1 MYDPY
6 NPYYGYNMSPTP
18 TTPVRSYNMTVPVVS
33 GRAGAEAFRMEA
45 NSSIF
50 LMDDSGEMVWF
61 VMTDGAGYKKTVLPC
76 DIKPHQDQ
84 EQVKM
89 DSIESRLSRLEGF
102 MNELTGDTGTSEAT
116 KSTSD

>member
-6 NPYYGYNMSPTP
+6 NPYYGYNISPTP

-50 LMDDSGEMVWF
+50 LMDDSGEMARDELKHANYLKEIGQKMISENEMSAQCKRAWISTVEF
-61 VMTDGAGYKKTVLPC
+61 LLEKEKMVHEMLKT
-76 DIKPHQDQ
+76 
-84 EQVKM
+84 
-89 DSIESRLSRLEGF
+89 SS
-102 MNELTGDTGTSEAT
+102 
-116 KSTSD
+116 